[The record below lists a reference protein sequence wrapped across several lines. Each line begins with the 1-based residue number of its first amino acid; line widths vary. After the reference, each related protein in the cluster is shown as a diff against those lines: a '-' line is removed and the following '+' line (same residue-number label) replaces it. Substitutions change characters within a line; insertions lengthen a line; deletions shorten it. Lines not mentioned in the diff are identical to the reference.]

1 VVGGRWSVV
10 AVLVAVA
17 CGGAK
22 PKPDQQP
29 VPAATRP
36 LPLAGLAST
45 KVPVLPLTLIGADE
59 TLGWPQFANQR
70 AALASADSVIGTLL
84 PARAPEVTWVL
95 PDELRRQARRSPT
108 FATNPDQMG
117 TAILRAERMEI
128 VPDPLRSE
136 LRALVAI
143 ADARFALAPAQLVF
157 KRSITPG
164 SPPGTGTA
172 ELTVVIVD
180 GRLGQ
185 VGWRTVARGD
195 GPDPWT
201 ALTRAVKALT
211 PGLP

>member
-1 VVGGRWSVV
+1 
-10 AVLVAVA
+10 
-17 CGGAK
+17 
-22 PKPDQQP
+22 
-29 VPAATRP
+29 
-36 LPLAGLAST
+36 
-45 KVPVLPLTLIGADE
+45 VLPLTLIGADE

-70 AALASADSVIGTLL
+70 AALTSADSVIGTLL

-117 TAILRAERMEI
+117 TAILRADRMEV

-143 ADARFALAPAQLVF
+143 ADARYALAPAQLVF
-157 KRSITPG
+157 KPSNTPG